1 MEKLL
6 LQHLGRLKNLK
17 PRFSRMLPVQ
27 WNERLIG
34 ITGARGVG
42 KTTFVLQYAKQ
53 TYGTSKECL
62 YLSLD
67 NIYFSG
73 NRLYDLAVEFEQQGG
88 KLLILDE
95 VHYYPTWSQ
104 EIKNIYDDLSD
115 LKVIFTGSS
124 VLHIHLGNTDLSR
137 RALIYKLEGLSFR
150 EFVNIETKLELPAY
164 SLEDIMFHHTEIA
177 MDLCAR
183 FKPMVYFAQYLHH
196 GYYPFYLQN
205 TETYPQKLAATINQV
220 LDVDLP
226 LATTIDSKSINKLKK
241 LLYLLS
247 VSTPFEPNISKL
259 SEQIESTRQTV
270 LIYLQ
275 ALEDARLINQLRADA
290 KGYKTMTKPEK
301 ITMQNPNLLFA
312 IGMKEADKG
321 SLRETFFFN
330 QLAVGHQ
337 LSYPMKGDFLVNGEF
352 LFEIGGQAKS
362 NRQIKEHP
370 KAYIAAD
377 GIEIGMG
384 NKIPL
389 YLFGFLY

>member
-1 MEKLL
+1 MEHLL
-6 LQHLGRLKNLK
+6 LQHLNRLKNHK
-17 PRFSRMLPVQ
+17 SKFSRELKVQ
-27 WNERLIG
+27 WQERLIG

-42 KTTFVLQYAKQ
+42 KTTFVLQHAKKQ
-53 TYGTSKECL
+53 FGYDKQCL
-62 YLSLD
+62 YISLD

-73 NRLYDLAVEFEQQGG
+73 NKLYDLAAEFERTGG

-104 EIKNIYDDLSD
+104 EIKNIYDDLPD
-115 LKVIFTGSS
+115 LQVIFTGSS

-137 RALIYKLEGLSFR
+137 RAVLYKLEGLSFR
-150 EFVNIETKLELPAY
+150 EYINIESGLDLPQY
-164 SLEDIMFHHTEIA
+164 SLDQILHYHTQIA
-177 MDLCAR
+177 MEICEKV
-183 FKPMVYFAQYLHH
+183 KPYAYFLDYLHH

-205 TETYPQKLAATINQV
+205 IETYPQKLAATVNQV

-226 LATTIDSKSINKLKK
+226 LASSIESKNINKLKK

-259 SEQIESTRQTV
+259 SEQIEATRQTV

-275 ALEDARLINQLRADA
+275 ALEDARLINQLRVDA
-290 KGYKTMTKPEK
+290 RGYKTMTKPEK
-301 ITMQNPNLLFA
+301 IMMHNPNLIHA
-312 IGMKEADKG
+312 VGSQNADVG

-330 QLAVGHQ
+330 QVSVSHE
-337 LSYPMKGDFLVNGEF
+337 LSYPERGDFLVDGEY
-352 LFEIGGQAKS
+352 LFEIGGKAKT
-362 NRQIKEHP
+362 NKQIKEHS
-370 KAYIAAD
+370 KGYVVSD
-377 GIEIGMG
+377 GIEVGMD